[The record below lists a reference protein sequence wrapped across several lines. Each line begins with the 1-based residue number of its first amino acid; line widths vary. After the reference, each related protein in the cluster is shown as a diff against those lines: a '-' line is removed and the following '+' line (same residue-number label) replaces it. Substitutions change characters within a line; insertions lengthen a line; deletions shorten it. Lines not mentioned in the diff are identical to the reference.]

1 MCEKFGGGS
10 LLKNKVDLY
19 LRRFSNVEMSYN
31 MRNIDLKTF
40 YYVVHLQSNKTII
53 FAKNA

>member
-1 MCEKFGGGS
+1 MCEQFGGGS

-31 MRNIDLKTF
+31 MRNINLNTF
-40 YYVVHLQSNKTII
+40 YYVVHLQRNDTII
-53 FAKNA
+53 FAINA

>member
-1 MCEKFGGGS
+1 MCEQFGGGS

-31 MRNIDLKTF
+31 MRNKNLNTF
-40 YYVVHLQSNKTII
+40 YYVVNLQSNETII